1 MTFKEI
7 INDYIAKNKGLFL
20 GYVSVCCL
28 VYLVKVLLTSYV
40 YSKLF
45 EENANFFAI
54 IKEICGVWVLL
65 CILYIVKSRLETKV
79 IPDILSCI
87 RRKLFKNYLKNNEV
101 NFNDTD
107 VSGDMNKI
115 LEVTRNIRD
124 VVQWLLSTFV
134 PTIVL
139 MSCINLYFLYR
150 FPKIGAVM
158 LVGNIINFFI
168 IYNDASLLI
177 ESSNKR
183 ENDFLKMVET
193 LDENVN
199 NMLNIYLNDKVD
211 DTINENEKIEKDYT
225 NIYRMQQAELE
236 LFTTR
241 LKTNNYVMSFLSM
254 FLLYKTTSSHKEF
267 VNGLLIF
274 TFYLSTLENM
284 SEDIPFSL
292 MTIGNIQNIEDILTK
307 KDINHIEVNPVYKS
321 LESFNKHDSLDNPY
335 QSCSLNDCHITFR
348 DVYFRYRDDGKWVLN
363 NFSIDIPAGDKI
375 ALVSQSGFGKT
386 TSMKILLGF
395 YQPQQGQILLD
406 GKPLSNFSKKDVRS
420 VINYINQRTLLLH
433 DSILNNM
440 KYGNTKTTDD
450 IIKLL
455 KKYNLL
461 KIFCSDGTNCLD
473 KIVERNGTNIS
484 LGMQKVIYLV
494 RGILKD
500 NVKVYIFDEPL
511 TSIDPDTRES
521 VLNMIKVETGDKT
534 VIIITHDKEVERI
547 VKRTVNLMDQNK
559 KCVE

>member
-7 INDYIAKNKGLFL
+7 IDDYIANSKPLFL

-65 CILYIVKSRLETKV
+65 CILYVVKSRLETKV
-79 IPDILSCI
+79 VPDILSCI

-124 VVQWLLSTFV
+124 VFQWLLSTFI

-139 MSCINLYFLYR
+139 MSCINLYFLYL
-150 FPKIGAVM
+150 FPKIGSVM

-168 IYNDASLLI
+168 IYNDTSRLI

-211 DTINENEKIEKDYT
+211 DTINENEKIEKEYT

-241 LKTNNYVMSFLSM
+241 LKTNNYIMSFLSM

-292 MTIGNIQNIEDILTK
+292 MTIGNIQNIEDILTN
-307 KDINHIEVNPVYKS
+307 KDINHIRINPVYDINNI
-321 LESFNKHDSLDNPY
+321 NKNVYESLDFFKG
-335 QSCSLNDCHITFR
+335 HITFR
-348 DVYFRYRDDGKWVLN
+348 DVYFRYKDDGKWVLN

-395 YQPQQGQILLD
+395 YQAQQGQILLD

-420 VINYINQRTLLLH
+420 AINYINQRTLLLH
-433 DSILNNM
+433 DTILNNM
-440 KYGNTKTTDD
+440 KYGNTKSTDD

-521 VLNMIKVETGDKT
+521 VLNMIKAETGDKT

-547 VKRTVNLMDQNK
+547 VKRTVNLMDIQN
-559 KCVE
+559 V

>member
-1 MTFKEI
+1 MTFKDI
-7 INDYIAKNKGLFL
+7 IDDYITNSKPLFL

-54 IKEICGVWVLL
+54 IKQICGVWVLL
-65 CILYIVKSRLETKV
+65 CVLYVVKSRLETKV
-79 IPDILSCI
+79 VPDILSCI
-87 RRKLFKNYLKNNEV
+87 RRKLFKNYLKNNEI

-124 VVQWLLSTFV
+124 VVQWLLSTFI

-150 FPKIGAVM
+150 FPKIGSAM
-158 LVGNIINFFI
+158 LVGNVINFFI
-168 IYNDASLLI
+168 IYNDASRLI

-211 DTINENEKIEKDYT
+211 DTINENEKIEKEYT
-225 NIYRMQQAELE
+225 DIYRMQQAELE

-307 KDINHIEVNPVYKS
+307 KDINHIRVNPVYNLNLNNN
-321 LESFNKHDSLDNPY
+321 LESL
-335 QSCSLNDCHITFR
+335 QSFTGHITFR
-348 DVYFRYRDDGKWVLN
+348 DVYFRYKDDGKWVLN

-395 YQPQQGQILLD
+395 YQAQQGQILLD
-406 GKPLSNFSKKDVRS
+406 GKPLFNFSKKDVRS
-420 VINYINQRTLLLH
+420 AINYINQRTLLLH
-433 DSILNNM
+433 DSIINNM
-440 KYGNTKTTDD
+440 KYGNTKSTDD

-511 TSIDPDTRES
+511 TSIDPETRES
-521 VLNMIKVETGDKT
+521 VLNMIKAETGNKT

-547 VKRTVNLMDQNK
+547 VNRTVNLVDIQN
-559 KCVE
+559 E

>member
-1 MTFKEI
+1 MTFKDI
-7 INDYIAKNKGLFL
+7 IDDYITNSKPLFL
-20 GYVSVCCL
+20 SYVSVCCL

-54 IKEICGVWVLL
+54 IKQICGVWVLL
-65 CILYIVKSRLETKV
+65 CVLYVVKSRLETKV
-79 IPDILSCI
+79 VPDILSCI

-124 VVQWLLSTFV
+124 VVQWLLSTFI

-150 FPKIGAVM
+150 FPKIGSVM
-158 LVGNIINFFI
+158 LVGNVINFFI
-168 IYNDASLLI
+168 IYNDASRLI

-211 DTINENEKIEKDYT
+211 DTINENEKIEKEYT
-225 NIYRMQQAELE
+225 DIYRMQQAELE

-307 KDINHIEVNPVYKS
+307 KDINHIRVDPVYNLNKNVYES
-321 LESFNKHDSLDNPY
+321 LESFTG
-335 QSCSLNDCHITFR
+335 HITFR

-363 NFSIDIPAGDKI
+363 KFSIDIPAGDKI

-395 YQPQQGQILLD
+395 YQAQQGQILLD

-420 VINYINQRTLLLH
+420 AINYINQRTLLLH
-433 DSILNNM
+433 DTILNNM
-440 KYGNTKTTDD
+440 KYGNTKSTDD

-521 VLNMIKVETGDKT
+521 VLNMINAETGNKT

-547 VKRTVNLMDQNK
+547 VKRTVNLMDIQN
-559 KCVE
+559 V

>member
-7 INDYIAKNKGLFL
+7 IEDYISNSKPLFL
-20 GYVSVCCL
+20 GYVSVCCI
-28 VYLVKVLLTSYV
+28 VYIVKVLLTSYV

-45 EENANFFAI
+45 AENANFSSI
-54 IKEICGVWVLL
+54 IKEICGVWILL
-65 CILYIVKSRLETKV
+65 CVLYVVKSRLETKV
-79 IPDILSCI
+79 VPDILSSI

-101 NFNDTD
+101 DFNDTD

-124 VVQWLLSTFV
+124 VVQWLISTFI
-134 PTIVL
+134 PTVVL

-158 LVGNIINFFI
+158 LVGNVINFFI
-168 IYNDASLLI
+168 IYNDASRLI

-183 ENDFLKMVET
+183 ENEFLKMVET

-236 LFTTR
+236 GFTTR

-307 KDINHIEVNPVYKS
+307 KDINHIKVTPFYNLNLNNNES
-321 LESFNKHDSLDNPY
+321 LQSFTG
-335 QSCSLNDCHITFR
+335 HITFR
-348 DVYFRYRDDGKWVLN
+348 DVYFRYKDDGKWVLN
-363 NFSIDIPAGDKI
+363 KFSIDIPAGDKI

-420 VINYINQRTLLLH
+420 AINYINQRTLLLH
-433 DSILNNM
+433 DTILNNM
-440 KYGNTKTTDD
+440 KYGNTKSTDD

-511 TSIDPDTRES
+511 TSIDPETRES
-521 VLNMIKVETGDKT
+521 VLNMIKDETSNKT

-547 VKRTVNLMDQNK
+547 VKRTVNLMDIQIS
-559 KCVE
+559 

>member
-7 INDYIAKNKGLFL
+7 IDDYITNSKPLFL
-20 GYVSVCCL
+20 SYVSVCCL

-54 IKEICGVWVLL
+54 IKQICGVWVLL
-65 CILYIVKSRLETKV
+65 CVLYVVKSRLETKV
-79 IPDILSCI
+79 VPDILSCI

-107 VSGDMNKI
+107 VSGDMNKL

-124 VVQWLLSTFV
+124 VVQWLLSTFI

-150 FPKIGAVM
+150 FPKIGSVM
-158 LVGNIINFFI
+158 LVGNVINFFI
-168 IYNDASLLI
+168 IYNDASRLI

-211 DTINENEKIEKDYT
+211 DTINENEKIEKEYT
-225 NIYRMQQAELE
+225 DIYRMQQAELE

-307 KDINHIEVNPVYKS
+307 KDINHIRVDPIYNVYN
-321 LESFNKHDSLDNPY
+321 NKNVYESLD
-335 QSCSLNDCHITFR
+335 SFTGHITFR
-348 DVYFRYRDDGKWVLN
+348 DVYFRYRDDGKWVLT

-395 YQPQQGQILLD
+395 YQAQQGQILLD

-420 VINYINQRTLLLH
+420 AINYINQRTLLLH
-433 DSILNNM
+433 DTILNNM
-440 KYGNTKTTDD
+440 KYGNTKSTDD

-461 KIFCSDGTNCLD
+461 KIFCSDGSNCLD

-521 VLNMIKVETGDKT
+521 VLNMIKSETGNKT

-547 VKRTVNLMDQNK
+547 VNRTVNLMDIQNVK
-559 KCVE
+559 ST

>member
-7 INDYIAKNKGLFL
+7 IEDYITNSKPLFL
-20 GYVSVCCL
+20 GYVSVCCI
-28 VYLVKVLLTSYV
+28 VYIVKVLLTSYV

-45 EENANFFAI
+45 SENANFPVI
-54 IKEICGVWVLL
+54 IKEICGVWILL
-65 CILYIVKSRLETKV
+65 CVLYVVKSRLETKV
-79 IPDILSCI
+79 VPDILSSV

-101 NFNDTD
+101 DFNDTD

-124 VVQWLLSTFV
+124 VVQWLISTFI
-134 PTIVL
+134 PTIFL

-158 LVGNIINFFI
+158 LVGNVINFFI
-168 IYNDASLLI
+168 IYNDAARLI

-183 ENDFLKMVET
+183 ENEFLKMVEK

-211 DTINENEKIEKDYT
+211 DTINENEEIEKEYT
-225 NIYRMQQAELE
+225 NIYRMQQGELE

-241 LKTNNYVMSFLSM
+241 LKTNNYTMSL
-254 FLLYKTTSSHKEF
+254 
-267 VNGLLIF
+267 
-274 TFYLSTLENM
+274 
-284 SEDIPFSL
+284 
-292 MTIGNIQNIEDILTK
+292 DILTK
-307 KDINHIEVNPVYKS
+307 KDINHVVVNPVYES
-321 LESFNKHDSLDNPY
+321 LESFKGQDLNSLSEYRNNLH

-348 DVYFRYRDDGKWVLN
+348 DVCFRYNDDGKWVLN

-375 ALVSQSGFGKT
+375 ALFSQSGFGKT

-395 YQPQQGQILLD
+395 YKPQQGQILLD

-420 VINYINQRTLLLH
+420 AINYINQRTLLLH

-440 KYGNTKTTDD
+440 KYGNTKSTDY

-461 KIFCSDGTNCLD
+461 KIFCSDGMNCLD

-521 VLNMIKVETGDKT
+521 VLNMIKDETGNKT

-547 VKRTVNLMDQNK
+547 VKRTVNLMNIQN
-559 KCVE
+559 V